1 MGLKLSIAVMTA
13 LAGLYLFFM
22 FERGLVLLADDNFLI
37 KVFGLLLFVFPMV
50 AAWGIWRELSFGFKS
65 ERLAKKI
72 EPEVFE
78 ALEFEFRPSGRPTKE
93 SSMRVFA
100 KIKELTEQDPTLWQ
114 NWYLLALAYEGNGD
128 RTRARKCVREAI
140 ALAEVDSKLS

>member
-1 MGLKLSIAVMTA
+1 MGLKLSIAVMTT

>member
-22 FERGLVLLADDNFLI
+22 FERGLVLLADDNVVI

-50 AAWGIWRELSFGFKS
+50 AAWGIWRELNFGFKS

-72 EPEVFE
+72 GSEVFE

-100 KIKELTEQDPTLWQ
+100 KIKELTEKEPMLWQ